1 MPQICPHC
9 HHIRKVDEVAPD
21 WQCPACERA
30 YVKGGGGTFESMPG
44 SARPV
49 AVTPIRSGGGL
60 GKWLLLLLVL
70 GAALWFVRPAWLGT
84 PAQPDTDRYGQP
96 EVVLYATSWCG
107 YCKAAREFFAAN
119 GIEYTELD
127 VEKSSMAQE
136 GHRRLGGGGVPLI
149 VVGDTVIHGF
159 NQPEL
164 RRALG
169 PWLKDS

>member
-9 HHIRKVDEVAPD
+9 HHVRKADEVAPE

-30 YVKGGGGTFESMPG
+30 YAKGGDSAIDRAAGTI
-44 SARPV
+44 RPTLI
-49 AVTPIRSGGGL
+49 APEPHGAGL

-70 GAALWFVRPAWLGT
+70 AATLWYVRPAWLGST
-84 PAQPDTDRYGQP
+84 AQPEADRYGQP

-119 GIEYTELD
+119 GIEYIELD
-127 VEKSSMAQE
+127 VEKSEAAQQ
-136 GHRRLGGGGVPLI
+136 GHRELGGGGVPVI

-169 PWLKDS
+169 PWLRDS

>member
-9 HHIRKVDEVAPD
+9 RHVRKDGEIAPD

-30 YVKGGGGTFESMPG
+30 YVKGGDSRFEGQSRNVQPVPTAAASRGGF
-44 SARPV
+44 
-49 AVTPIRSGGGL
+49 
-60 GKWLLLLLVL
+60 GKWLLMLVVL
-70 GAALWFVRPAWLGT
+70 AAALWYFRPAWLGT
-84 PAQPDTDRYGQP
+84 TAPPEADRYGQP
-96 EVVLYATSWCG
+96 DVVLYATSWCG

-119 GIEYTELD
+119 GIEYIDLD
-127 VEKSSMAQE
+127 IERSATAQQ
-136 GHRRLGGGGVPLI
+136 GHRELGGGGVPVI

-169 PWLKDS
+169 PWLKES

>member
-1 MPQICPHC
+1 MPKICPHC
-9 HHIRKVDEVAPD
+9 HHVRKDDEVAPD

-30 YVKGGGGTFESMPG
+30 YIKGGDSPFEGQP
-44 SARPV
+44 RNVRPTPV
-49 AVTPIRSGGGL
+49 APVTSGGGF
-60 GKWLLLLLVL
+60 GKWLLVLLVI
-70 GAALWFVRPAWLGT
+70 GAAVWFWKPWAEVEKR
-84 PAQPDTDRYGQP
+84 DSDRYGQP

-107 YCKAAREFFAAN
+107 YCAATREFFAAN

-127 VEKSSMAQE
+127 IERNPAAQQE
-136 GHRRLGGGGVPLI
+136 HRELGGGGVPVI

-164 RRALG
+164 RRALK

>member
-9 HHIRKVDEVAPD
+9 HHVRKVEEIAPD

-30 YVKGGGGTFESMPG
+30 YVKGGDSRFEGLPNN
-44 SARPV
+44 ARQSSI
-49 AVTPIRSGGGL
+49 TPLRSSGGF
-60 GKWLLLLLVL
+60 GKWLLVLLVI
-70 GAALWFVRPAWLGT
+70 GAALWYWQPAWLGT
-84 PAQPDTDRYGQP
+84 TKPDTDRYAQP

-107 YCKAAREFFAAN
+107 YCKAAREFFSAN
-119 GIEYTELD
+119 GIEYIELD
-127 VEKSSMAQE
+127 IERSSAAQE

-164 RRALG
+164 RRTLK

>member
-1 MPQICPHC
+1 MPKICPHC
-9 HHIRKVDEVAPD
+9 HHVRKDDEIAPD

-30 YVKGGGGTFESMPG
+30 YVKGGDSRFEGQPRNVQPAS
-44 SARPV
+44 V
-49 AVTPIRSGGGL
+49 AAASRGGL
-60 GKWLLLLLVL
+60 GKWLLLLVLL
-70 GAALWFVRPAWLGT
+70 GAALWYVRPAWLGT
-84 PAQPDTDRYGQP
+84 PTQPDTDRHGQP
-96 EVVLYATSWCG
+96 DVVLYATSWCG

-119 GIEYTELD
+119 GIDYIELD
-127 VEKSSMAQE
+127 IEKSATAQQ
-136 GHRRLGGGGVPLI
+136 GHRELGGGGVPVI

>member
-9 HHIRKVDEVAPD
+9 RHIRKDDEVAPD

-30 YVKGGGGTFESMPG
+30 YVKGGDAAS
-44 SARPV
+44 
-49 AVTPIRSGGGL
+49 IRSVSSRHSEPHSGGL
-60 GKWLLLLLVL
+60 GKWLLVLVVL
-70 GAALWFVRPAWLGT
+70 AGAIWWWKPAYLFVEKPADSLN
-84 PAQPDTDRYGQP
+84 GQP

-107 YCKAAREFFAAN
+107 YCQATREFFNAN
-119 GIEYTELD
+119 GIEYIELD
-127 VEKSSMAQE
+127 IERSADAAR
-136 GHRRLGGGGVPLI
+136 GHRELGGGGVPLI

-164 RRALG
+164 RRTLK

>member
-9 HHIRKVDEVAPD
+9 RHVRKDDEVAPE

-30 YVKGGGGTFESMPG
+30 YGKGGESAVDRAAGTM
-44 SARPV
+44 RPTLIV
-49 AVTPIRSGGGL
+49 PEPRGGL
-60 GKWLLLLLVL
+60 GKWLLLLVML
-70 GAALWFVRPAWLGT
+70 GAALWYVRPAWLV
-84 PAQPDTDRYGQP
+84 PATQPEADRYGQP
-96 EVVLYATSWCG
+96 DVVLYATSWCG

-127 VEKSSMAQE
+127 VERSPIAQE

-164 RRALG
+164 TRALK
-169 PWLKDS
+169 PWLRDS

>member
-30 YVKGGGGTFESMPG
+30 YVKGGDSPFEGQPRNVRPAPG
-44 SARPV
+44 A
-49 AVTPIRSGGGL
+49 AAARSGGF
-60 GKWLLLLLVL
+60 GKWLLLLVVL
-70 GAALWFVRPAWLGT
+70 AAALWYVKPAWLNGA
-84 PAQPDTDRYGQP
+84 PPPDADRYGQP

-127 VEKSSMAQE
+127 IERSSAAQQ
-136 GHRRLGGGGVPLI
+136 GHRELGGGGVPLI

-164 RRALG
+164 RRVLG
-169 PWLKDS
+169 PWLRDS